1 MEIEDQEQDI
11 LFDQEAINTFI
22 SVKSVNGKTGTV
34 VLTTSDLENTSDYQ
48 TGTQVESA
56 INTAIAGKQDKLTAG
71 DGISIDGNVI
81 SNTRDTVE
89 WGKITGDITDQIDL
103 QNQFSSV
110 EGEISDINALIP
122 NQASTENQLA
132 DKDFV
137 NSSISSSTAN
147 FIGTFDS
154 LAELEAYSGPLT
166 NNDYAF
172 VVDTDA
178 AGNTIYNRYKY
189 NGSEWLFE
197 YSINN
202 SSFTAAQ
209 WDALNSGITTSGVE
223 QISDNKDNI
232 SALKSN
238 KQDKLIAGDGISI
251 DNNII
256 SSVYYY
262 MGKNLTSIYTTEELS
277 AKVQSGDFSGLHIG
291 DYITKKVK
299 VGSNQERELDFVIAG
314 FDYFRGMGDT
324 ELVAHHLVMVPDTAF
339 YETMK
344 MNDTNTTTGGYY
356 GSQAHGIA
364 RTAYTAGTGGA
375 LTNVVADYEMFL
387 RSTLEPDDG
396 TYTFVR
402 NSSGK
407 WELNSEDVGT
417 ALDAYGITYTGI
429 PVEGDTITLTFAKGY
444 LEPYRQAIYAAFGE
458 GHILNHREY
467 ISTSASSGAWHDA
480 RVELMNESMVY
491 GQMIRAANVVGDMF
505 AKSQLPLFCNE
516 PNRAIAHR
524 GKGGS
529 RYSAWLSS
537 IASGSTFCFLTS
549 GGGAGGSS
557 ASGAYAV
564 RPYFLFA

>member
-89 WGKITGDITDQIDL
+89 WGKITGDITDQTDL
-103 QNQFSSV
+103 QDQFSSV

-122 NQASTENQLA
+122 NQASPENQLA

-209 WDALNSGITTSGVE
+209 WDALNSGITDTKVAQIATNQNNIASLQTSKQNVINSNNKLDADYVDDTNATHKFATASQLS
-223 QISDNKDNI
+223 QIATNVSDITNLQSYKQDITDNSLATTSKTVPGAINEVNSIALGANQALSYADYQTMITAFNAAPASAFNVGQNIYIVTVNVPDLWVSSIEATPVTYTYTTDTAFI
-232 SALKSN
+232 SALETN
-238 KQDKLIAGDGISI
+238 GYVQVG
-251 DNNII
+251 
-256 SSVYYY
+256 YY
-262 MGKNLTSIYTTEELS
+262 KLS
-277 AKVQSGDFSGLHIG
+277 ALETQEVDLTNYVQFSNYASSSTAGVVKTSATYGTTMVSGGTIVSVAPATTQDIDDKSSYRKPIVPSTL
-291 DYITKKVK
+291 DYAVK
-299 VGSNQERELDFVIAG
+299 VGV
-314 FDYFRGMGDT
+314 T
-324 ELVAHHLVMVPDTAF
+324 
-339 YETMK
+339 
-344 MNDTNTTTGGYY
+344 TNTNTLTESEKTNACSWLGTGKMVTI
-356 GSQAHGIA
+356 SQA
-364 RTAYTAGTGGA
+364 
-375 LTNVVADYEMFL
+375 DY
-387 RSTLEPDDG
+387 DDLATKDAN
-396 TYTFVR
+396 TYYF
-402 NSSGK
+402 
-407 WELNSEDVGT
+407 
-417 ALDAYGITYTGI
+417 I
-429 PVEGDTITLTFAKGY
+429 PE
-444 LEPYRQAIYAAFGE
+444 E
-458 GHILNHREY
+458 
-467 ISTSASSGAWHDA
+467 
-480 RVELMNESMVY
+480 
-491 GQMIRAANVVGDMF
+491 
-505 AKSQLPLFCNE
+505 
-516 PNRAIAHR
+516 
-524 GKGGS
+524 
-529 RYSAWLSS
+529 
-537 IASGSTFCFLTS
+537 
-549 GGGAGGSS
+549 
-557 ASGAYAV
+557 
-564 RPYFLFA
+564 

>member
-48 TGTQVESA
+48 TGAQVESA

-89 WGKITGDITDQIDL
+89 WGKITGDITDQTDL

-209 WDALNSGITTSGVE
+209 WDALNSGITDTKVA
-223 QISDNKDNI
+223 QITTN
-232 SALKSN
+232 
-238 KQDKLIAGDGISI
+238 Q
-251 DNNII
+251 NNIA
-256 SSVYYY
+256 S
-262 MGKNLTSIYTTEELS
+262 LQTSKQNVIDSNNKLN
-277 AKVQSGDFSGLHIG
+277 A
-291 DYITKKVK
+291 DYV
-299 VGSNQERELDFVIAG
+299 D
-314 FDYFRGMGDT
+314 
-324 ELVAHHLVMVPDTAF
+324 
-339 YETMK
+339 
-344 MNDTNTTTGGYY
+344 DTNTTNKFATSQQLSQISTNASDIVDLQAYKQDITDNSLATTSKTVPGAINEVNSIALGANQALSYQDYQTMVTDLNSAPDSAYRVGQNIYILTLDVPDLWVSSIEATPVTYTYTTDAAFISALETNGYVQVGYY
-356 GSQAHGIA
+356 KLSALETQEVDLTNYVQFTDYATSAKGGVVRTGSNLGILINQNGNPYIDYAQNADISAKTSYRKPIVPAQLDYAVKVGVTTNTNTLTDSEKTNACAWLGTGKMVTISQAD
-364 RTAYTAGTGGA
+364 YDA
-375 LTNVVADYEMFL
+375 LATKDAD
-387 RSTLEPDDG
+387 
-396 TYTFVR
+396 TYYF
-402 NSSGK
+402 
-407 WELNSEDVGT
+407 
-417 ALDAYGITYTGI
+417 I
-429 PVEGDTITLTFAKGY
+429 PE
-444 LEPYRQAIYAAFGE
+444 E
-458 GHILNHREY
+458 
-467 ISTSASSGAWHDA
+467 
-480 RVELMNESMVY
+480 
-491 GQMIRAANVVGDMF
+491 
-505 AKSQLPLFCNE
+505 
-516 PNRAIAHR
+516 
-524 GKGGS
+524 
-529 RYSAWLSS
+529 
-537 IASGSTFCFLTS
+537 
-549 GGGAGGSS
+549 
-557 ASGAYAV
+557 
-564 RPYFLFA
+564 